1 MNCRINVETM
11 PELIA
16 RAAALLRQGGVVA
29 FPTETVYGLGAN
41 ALDPTAIARI
51 YEIKQRPR
59 SSPLIVHVSSIAM
72 ARDLVTDWPDKAEIL
87 SRHFWP
93 GPLTLVLPKSARVPP
108 ELTAGLETVG
118 LRMPAHPIA
127 LALIEQAGVPIAAP
141 SANRFTHLS
150 PTSAQHV
157 ENGLGAAVDL
167 IIAGGP
173 AQVGIE
179 STVLSLAQELPLLL
193 RPGMITRTE
202 IEKCIGPIGMSDTAL
217 DAVAGAHPSPGMHEK
232 HYAPRTPLYVVRGSE
247 GLPPSGRGAYLF
259 LTAPGDAK
267 YTVAMPHDPGDYAR
281 VLYDTLHR
289 QDQEGWDWLAVE
301 QAPESAEWAGIVD
314 RLKRAAIR

>member
-1 MNCRINVETM
+1 METT

-16 RAAALLRQGGVVA
+16 RGAALLRQGGVVA

-41 ALDPTAIARI
+41 ALDPIAIARI

-72 ARDLVTDWPDKAEIL
+72 ARDLVIDWPDKAEIL
-87 SRHFWP
+87 ARRFWP
-93 GPLTLVLPKSARVPP
+93 GPLTLVLPKSARVPR

-157 ENGLGAAVDL
+157 ESGLGAAVDL
-167 IIAGGP
+167 ILAGGP
-173 AQVGIE
+173 SQVGIE
-179 STVLSLAQELPLLL
+179 STVLSLALELPMLL

-202 IEKCIGPIGMSDTAL
+202 IENCIGPIGVLDTVL
-217 DAVAGAHPSPGMHEK
+217 NTVDGAHPSPGMHEK
-232 HYAPRTPLYVVRGSE
+232 HYSPQTPLYIVRGSE
-247 GLPPSGRGAYLF
+247 GLPPSGRGVYLF
-259 LTAPGDAK
+259 LTVPG
-267 YTVAMPHDPGDYAR
+267 VARHSVPMPHEPSDYAR

-289 QDQEGWDWLAVE
+289 QDEEGWDWLAVE

>member
-1 MNCRINVETM
+1 METT

-16 RAAALLRQGGVVA
+16 RGAALLRQGGVVA

-41 ALDPTAIARI
+41 ALDPVAIARI

-59 SSPLIVHVSSIAM
+59 SSPLIVHVSSLAM
-72 ARDLVTDWPDKAEIL
+72 ARDLVIDWPDKAEVL
-87 SRHFWP
+87 ARRFWP
-93 GPLTLVLPKSARVPP
+93 GPLTLVLPKSDRVPLD
-108 ELTAGLETVG
+108 LTAGLGTVG

-141 SANRFTHLS
+141 SANRFTRLS
-150 PTSAQHV
+150 PTSALHV
-157 ENGLGAAVDL
+157 ESGLGAAVDL
-167 IIAGGP
+167 ILAGGP
-173 AQVGIE
+173 SQVGIE

-202 IEKCIGPIGMSDTAL
+202 IENCIGPIGVLETSLNTG
-217 DAVAGAHPSPGMHEK
+217 AGAHASPGMHEK
-232 HYAPRTPLYVVRGSE
+232 HYSPRTPLHIVRGSE
-247 GLPPSGRGAYLF
+247 GLPPTGRGVYLF
-259 LTAPGDAK
+259 LTAPGLAEHA
-267 YTVAMPHDPGDYAR
+267 VSMPHEPSDYAR

-289 QDQEGWDWLAVE
+289 QDEEGWDWLAVE
-301 QAPESAEWAGIVD
+301 QAPEGADWAGIVD